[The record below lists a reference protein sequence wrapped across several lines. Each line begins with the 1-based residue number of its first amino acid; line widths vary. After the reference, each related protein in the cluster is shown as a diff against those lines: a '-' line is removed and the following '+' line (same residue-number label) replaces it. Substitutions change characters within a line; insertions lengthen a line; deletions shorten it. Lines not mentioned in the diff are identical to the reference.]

1 MKLNVMLSAYNGEAY
16 IREQLDSLLVQTLQG
31 VEILVRDDG
40 SRDGTCEIL
49 EEYAKRGALHW
60 YAGSNLGPAR
70 SFWQLLQDAPEADFY
85 AFCDQDDV
93 WDANKLEIAVSA
105 LTWLDASEPA
115 LYCGDVRVGDAKL
128 GVLSE
133 HMVRPAPTDYPQ
145 ALLRNLAP
153 GCTYVFNRAA
163 RELLRRYDAERLGLE
178 LHDWTAYQVVACFGR
193 VVYDPA
199 PHMSYRQHGGNA
211 IGANR
216 TTARAWLEK
225 AVSFWS
231 GPMKNS
237 RSRQAIRLERAFG
250 REMCA
255 DRQELTALLAHYQ
268 ENRETKLKLL
278 RMLRSSARGMD
289 GYLARLLVLIN
300 RL

>member
-1 MKLNVMLSAYNGEAY
+1 MKLIVMLSAYNGEAY

-40 SRDGTCEIL
+40 STDGTCEIL
-49 EEYAKRGALHW
+49 EEYAKRGALRW
-60 YAGSNLGPAR
+60 YAGSNLGPSR
-70 SFWQLLQDAPEADFY
+70 SFWRLLQDAPEADFY

-105 LTWLDASEPA
+105 LTRLDASKPA

-153 GCTYVFNRAA
+153 GCTFVFNRAA

-237 RSRQAIRLERAFG
+237 RQRQAIRLERAFG

-255 DRQELTALLAHYQ
+255 ERQELTALFAHYQ